1 MFSVIGKEITVKVD
15 ALPLERFTVLF
26 NNNRYHFPTWTTH
39 FALHENNQWLPVGPS
54 EKLEG
59 IGVPAQRMQ
68 LMKGSISANRNY
80 ISLFGCFSERYS
92 TNIGMLNNGL

>member
-1 MFSVIGKEITVKVD
+1 VFSVIGKEITVKVD

-59 IGVPAQRMQ
+59 IGVPAKDATHEGVYQCKQ
-68 LMKGSISANRNY
+68 KLY
-80 ISLFGCFSERYS
+80 ISVWMFLRKVF
-92 TNIGMLNNGL
+92 NKHWNVK